1 MSVCQYS
8 TSTAGKADERQDAG
22 HNTDNDRDDYND
34 GYRQQDNEHDNDHE
48 NEGNDTATNASYSWM
63 EQGFSPECLAISAM
77 EGWSSMMGVGQE
89 EFAVPL
95 PPNETPVNLDHLP
108 LSLSDISTDA
118 AYTPSSA
125 SSSNDSAADARS
137 CFSAPRGGCLQYPD
151 QLPIASD
158 IHSSPALTD
167 SSWHDDGLFKPNFSG
182 VDSPIYNHSSA
193 ERNRTFEQ
201 CSCLERLVLLLD
213 EFEPP
218 SACQGDQGAHAAPS
232 TPTPATVEATFTALK
247 EALGHVQSTTDC
259 TACETKVDATTVL
272 ALLVLRLIKAL
283 RLLLP
288 ATLSAAVAAASPC
301 LVEWRRAMCTA
312 ALDLARRLESLAQV
326 MSKRALASHHRF
338 LVQRL
343 MTAQVQLAA
352 YVQTLLLAIAAEYT
366 KRFQTTGSLGRV
378 GASQPSGPPEHGRE
392 VRGYNM
398 SQSMMHN
405 ARLSH

>member
-1 MSVCQYS
+1 MGSPCQYAS
-8 TSTAGKADERQDAG
+8 TRRRQRGKADERQDAG

-77 EGWSSMMGVGQE
+77 KGWSSMMGVGQE

-125 SSSNDSAADARS
+125 SSSNDSAADTRS

-182 VDSPIYNHSSA
+182 VDSPIYKYSSA

-213 EFEPP
+213 EFEPT
-218 SACQGDQGAHAAPS
+218 SASQGDQGAHAAPS
-232 TPTPATVEATFTALK
+232 TPTPATVETTFTALR
-247 EALGHVQSTTDC
+247 EALGQVQSTTDC
-259 TACETKVDATTVL
+259 TACATRVDATTVL
-272 ALLVLRLIKAL
+272 ALLILRLVKAL
-283 RLLLP
+283 RLVFP
-288 ATLSAAVAAASPC
+288 IVMSAAVAAASP
-301 LVEWRRAMCTA
+301 LSGLSQETALFASNHNSSLQVEWRRVMCTA

-326 MSKRALASHHRF
+326 MSKRVLVAHHRF

-352 YVQTLLLAIAAEYT
+352 YVQTLLLA
-366 KRFQTTGSLGRV
+366 
-378 GASQPSGPPEHGRE
+378 
-392 VRGYNM
+392 
-398 SQSMMHN
+398 SMDLMQ
-405 ARLSH
+405 